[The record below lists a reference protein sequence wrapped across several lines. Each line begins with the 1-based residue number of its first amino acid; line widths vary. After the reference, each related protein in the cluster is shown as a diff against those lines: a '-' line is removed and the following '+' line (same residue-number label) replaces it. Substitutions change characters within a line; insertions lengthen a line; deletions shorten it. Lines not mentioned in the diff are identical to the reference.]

1 MSPTNNNQTGFNTI
15 HFVSHEYYFTFL
27 GQLIE
32 GGDTLSGFIKAK
44 KFTNQLFFGAEK
56 TPEYKKVLQKGFEI
70 FCHALKVPEDA
81 NFCYQCPQELQPNEN
96 EDDFDDEIEV
106 SVIDGIQLGCRT
118 HDMKAD
124 IKDEYFEEEVVPN
137 LTVKGIEAKDR
148 TFLNTK
154 KVRNIVT
161 ELLAHIKDIH
171 AMSDAVK
178 ALNMIVLDENAT
190 SVLMLLHR
198 LLSEHKFLLDGYI
211 SLFHELQLDTPISAL
226 FTPYSSE
233 KETYK
238 TFLDYINNKSDFFSF
253 TNKH

>member
-1 MSPTNNNQTGFNTI
+1 M
-15 HFVSHEYYFTFL
+15 
-27 GQLIE
+27 
-32 GGDTLSGFIKAK
+32 
-44 KFTNQLFFGAEK
+44 
-56 TPEYKKVLQKGFEI
+56 LQKGFEI

-148 TFLNTK
+148 TFLNNK

-238 TFLDYINNKSDFFSF
+238 TFLDYINNKSDFFPF